1 MLPADAEETCDKL
14 QIQMQ
19 SDMEREAAKKEQ
31 RIQGYFNANGLY
43 PYNYYGMNYYN
54 TGFDQGVYNMYVQKV
69 QQIANEAMESRRRFN
84 KNLYSLVNNYLDLGI
99 PEEQV
104 NQQIEGYTYTI
115 PGSLVQEE
123 YNQRR
128 FDRLVPFDN
137 SGYYRAMDAQISK
150 IYQSVYTGNG
160 MNDLLNDC
168 GMLIVMDKLEEQFHK
183 NRDMSGR
190 YNRTTYQNYLRE
202 FALRHEMK
210 AKEEEIA
217 ARQAILMKQVEN
229 GDLTGLPETRD
240 QAISM
245 LFGQDVANRV
255 NNLAAA
261 LGSDHP
267 MDMVPIGPRD
277 NYGTPVM
284 TISNAVQ
291 EEFEMRRNAF
301 VESINSGQQSYAQQN
316 YQKGVT

>member
-1 MLPADAEETCDKL
+1 
-14 QIQMQ
+14 
-19 SDMEREAAKKEQ
+19 
-31 RIQGYFNANGLY
+31 
-43 PYNYYGMNYYN
+43 
-54 TGFDQGVYNMYVQKV
+54 
-69 QQIANEAMESRRRFN
+69 
-84 KNLYSLVNNYLDLGI
+84 
-99 PEEQV
+99 
-104 NQQIEGYTYTI
+104 
-115 PGSLVQEE
+115 
-123 YNQRR
+123 
-128 FDRLVPFDN
+128 
-137 SGYYRAMDAQISK
+137 
-150 IYQSVYTGNG
+150 
-160 MNDLLNDC
+160 
-168 GMLIVMDKLEEQFHK
+168 
-183 NRDMSGR
+183 
-190 YNRTTYQNYLRE
+190 
-202 FALRHEMK
+202 MK